1 MPANMRLATVLFA
14 CVLYACGGSGSVEAT
29 RPGVTKELAGAS
41 VVVPVAAA
49 PKATA
54 QARANATA
62 AVPAGAETVVVEFA
76 AHHAKLRIPTDWR
89 VDLARGTAESK
100 RGSLTLVFHKGRS
113 LASRDFQDD
122 LKRDDE
128 SMAAFEQML
137 VDQENPVHNAIVQQR
152 DLPAQPG
159 RQTREQIRELS
170 VVVRR
175 LLDGAGGVVEINCS
189 LSGGGKPEAVLA
201 EIYKIVDS
209 VEVSN

>member
-1 MPANMRLATVLFA
+1 MPAIMRLATVLFA

>member
-1 MPANMRLATVLFA
+1 MPAIMRLATVLFA
-14 CVLYACGGSGSVEAT
+14 CGLYACGGSGSVEAT
-29 RPGVTKELAGAS
+29 RPEVTKELAGAS

-54 QARANATA
+54 QARASATA

-76 AHHAKLRIPTDWR
+76 AHYAKLRIPTDWR

-137 VDQENPVHNAIVQQR
+137 VDQENPVHNALVQQR

-189 LSGGGKPEAVLA
+189 LSAGKPEAVLA
-201 EIYKIVDS
+201 EIYEIVDS
-209 VEVSN
+209 VELSN